1 MDDKKEYMEKDT
13 SIVAISKDDALYR
26 EQKFS
31 GITYDQIFPVSCI
44 YDSKDVDNINE
55 RSNFKT
61 DYAKDKHKRR
71 EDMLLKM
78 DRYVETQYQYTE

>member
-1 MDDKKEYMEKDT
+1 MKDNKEYMEKD
-13 SIVAISKDDALYR
+13 ISVLVVNKDDALVA

-44 YDSKDVDNINE
+44 YDSKDVDSFNE

-71 EDMLLKM
+71 ENMISKM